1 MSDTK
6 YPLTPKLSD
15 FPIMEDIPEKLVLRL
30 ADALLFSVYGWSP
43 TKIRKMKLT
52 SIEHWLVL
60 AKKRMTFG
68 DAYKMRMLLEPK
80 RSVWKKI
87 LSKIK
92 F

>member
-1 MSDTK
+1 MID
-6 YPLTPKLSD
+6 YD
-15 FPIMEDIPEKLVLRL
+15 IMQDIPQKKVLKL
-30 ADALLFSVYGWSP
+30 ADALLFSVYNWSP
-43 TKIRKMKLT
+43 IKIRKMKMS
-52 SIEHWLVL
+52 SIEHWLKL

-80 RSVWKKI
+80 RSIWKKI